1 MPESRY
7 RTCAPRR
14 QRYDEGCELQNIW
27 HARLTV
33 ARSPM
38 PAPVITAARRVA
50 LGTVTCRMQATSFK
64 PLSWTGTCSSGSFLT
79 RKGFDEFRR
88 VVSRLRVLCP
98 TGKPVV
104 IRTAWLPP
112 TTLGECIRRPSRF
125 VIRLNNRL
133 DEQGAIETV
142 LHEWGHALAWNY
154 SLDSLAKQPDVDR
167 DEFERASHD
176 EAWGCA
182 YARVWRTYSVDILAR
197 P

>member
-1 MPESRY
+1 MTPISRC
-7 RTCAPRR
+7 RASRR
-14 QRYDEGCELQNIW
+14 GACSTIACQ
-27 HARLTV
+27 
-33 ARSPM
+33 
-38 PAPVITAARRVA
+38 
-50 LGTVTCRMQATSFK
+50 MQAIGFT
-64 PLSWTGTCSSGSFLT
+64 PLHLNGLTPPRSFLT
-79 RKGFDEFRR
+79 HHGFDEFRR
-88 VVSRLRVLCP
+88 VIAGLRELCP

-142 LHEWGHALAWNY
+142 LHEWAHALAWNY
-154 SLDSLAKQPDVDR
+154 SLDSLAKQPDIDR

-182 YARVWRTYSVDILAR
+182 YSRVWRTYSVDLLQR

>member
-1 MPESRY
+1 MIPETISK
-7 RTCAPRR
+7 
-14 QRYDEGCELQNIW
+14 
-27 HARLTV
+27 
-33 ARSPM
+33 
-38 PAPVITAARRVA
+38 AARRVA
-50 LGTVTCRMQATSFK
+50 PGTVVCQMQAAGLKAAS
-64 PLSWTGTCSSGSFLT
+64 LTGTFSSGSFLT

-88 VVSRLRVLCP
+88 VVSRLRKLCP

-104 IRTAWLPP
+104 IRTAWLPK

-182 YARVWRTYSVDILAR
+182 YARVWRTYAVDILAR

>member
-1 MPESRY
+1 MIQERI
-7 RTCAPRR
+7 
-14 QRYDEGCELQNIW
+14 N
-27 HARLTV
+27 
-33 ARSPM
+33 M
-38 PAPVITAARRVA
+38 AARRLA
-50 LGTVTCRMQATSFK
+50 PGTVACRMQAVGFRPAS
-64 PLSWTGTCSSGSFLT
+64 LTGGCSSASFLT
-79 RKGFDEFRR
+79 RKGFGEFRR
-88 VVSRLRVLCP
+88 VVSRLRKLCP

-104 IRTAWLPP
+104 IRTAWLPK

-176 EAWGCA
+176 AAWGCA
-182 YARVWRTYSVDILAR
+182 YAQVWRTYAVDILAR

>member
-1 MPESRY
+1 MIPETISK
-7 RTCAPRR
+7 
-14 QRYDEGCELQNIW
+14 
-27 HARLTV
+27 
-33 ARSPM
+33 
-38 PAPVITAARRVA
+38 AARRVA
-50 LGTVTCRMQATSFK
+50 PGTVVCQMQAAGFK
-64 PLSWTGTCSSGSFLT
+64 AASLAGTCSSGSFLT

-88 VVSRLRVLCP
+88 VVSRLWKLCP

-104 IRTAWLPP
+104 IRTAWLPK

-154 SLDSLAKQPDVDR
+154 SLDSLAKQPYVDR

-176 EAWGCA
+176 AAWGCA
-182 YARVWRTYSVDILAR
+182 YARVWRTYAVDILAR

>member
-1 MPESRY
+1 MISE
-7 RTCAPRR
+7 
-14 QRYDEGCELQNIW
+14 
-27 HARLTV
+27 
-33 ARSPM
+33 
-38 PAPVITAARRVA
+38 PVNKAARRVA
-50 LGTVTCRMQATSFK
+50 PGTVLCRMQAGGFKAVALVGTS
-64 PLSWTGTCSSGSFLT
+64 SSASFLS

-88 VVSRLRVLCP
+88 VVSRLRELCP

-182 YARVWRTYSVDILAR
+182 YARVWRTYAVDILAR

>member
-1 MPESRY
+1 MIPETISK
-7 RTCAPRR
+7 
-14 QRYDEGCELQNIW
+14 
-27 HARLTV
+27 
-33 ARSPM
+33 
-38 PAPVITAARRVA
+38 AARRVA
-50 LGTVTCRMQATSFK
+50 PGTVVCQMQAAGFK
-64 PLSWTGTCSSGSFLT
+64 AASLAGTCYSGSFLT

-88 VVSRLRVLCP
+88 VVSRLRKLCP

-104 IRTAWLPP
+104 IRTAWLPK

-176 EAWGCA
+176 AAWGCA
-182 YARVWRTYSVDILAR
+182 YARVWRTYAVDILAR

>member
-1 MPESRY
+1 MTLEPI
-7 RTCAPRR
+7 
-14 QRYDEGCELQNIW
+14 NK
-27 HARLTV
+27 
-33 ARSPM
+33 
-38 PAPVITAARRVA
+38 AARRVA
-50 LGTVTCRMQATSFK
+50 LGAVACQMQAVGSK
-64 PLSWTGTCSSGSFLT
+64 PLSLGGGHSSESFLT
-79 RKGFDEFRR
+79 RKGFGEFRR
-88 VVSRLRVLCP
+88 VVTRLRELCP

-104 IRTAWLPP
+104 IRTAWLPS

-125 VIRLNNRL
+125 VIRLNHRL

-167 DEFERASHD
+167 DKFERASHD

-182 YARVWRTYSVDILAR
+182 YARVWRTYAVDILAR

>member
-1 MPESRY
+1 MIPESI
-7 RTCAPRR
+7 
-14 QRYDEGCELQNIW
+14 NI
-27 HARLTV
+27 AE
-33 ARSPM
+33 
-38 PAPVITAARRVA
+38 RRVA
-50 LGTVTCRMQATSFK
+50 PGIVACQMQAGGFK
-64 PLSWTGTCSSGSFLT
+64 SLALAGGCSSESFLT
-79 RKGFDEFRR
+79 RKGFGEFRR
-88 VVSRLRVLCP
+88 VVSRLRELCP

-154 SLDSLAKQPDVDR
+154 SLDSLSTQPDVDR

-182 YARVWRTYSVDILAR
+182 YARVWRTYAVDILAR

>member
-1 MPESRY
+1 MIPDTLSK
-7 RTCAPRR
+7 
-14 QRYDEGCELQNIW
+14 
-27 HARLTV
+27 
-33 ARSPM
+33 
-38 PAPVITAARRVA
+38 AARRVA
-50 LGTVTCRMQATSFK
+50 PGTVACQMQAVGFK
-64 PLSWTGTCSSGSFLT
+64 PVSLAGGCSSGSFLT
-79 RKGFDEFRR
+79 RKEFGEFRR
-88 VVSRLRVLCP
+88 VVSRLRELCP
-98 TGKPVV
+98 TAKPVV

-182 YARVWRTYSVDILAR
+182 YARVWRTYAVDILAR

>member
-1 MPESRY
+1 MIPETISK
-7 RTCAPRR
+7 
-14 QRYDEGCELQNIW
+14 
-27 HARLTV
+27 
-33 ARSPM
+33 
-38 PAPVITAARRVA
+38 AARRVA
-50 LGTVTCRMQATSFK
+50 PGTVVCQMQAAGFK
-64 PLSWTGTCSSGSFLT
+64 AASLAGTCSSGSFLT
-79 RKGFDEFRR
+79 RKGFYEFRR
-88 VVSRLRVLCP
+88 VVSRLWKLCP

-104 IRTAWLPP
+104 IRTAWLPK

-154 SLDSLAKQPDVDR
+154 SLDSLAKQPYVDR

-176 EAWGCA
+176 AAWGCA
-182 YARVWRTYSVDILAR
+182 YARVWRTYAVDILAR

>member
-1 MPESRY
+1 MIHEPI
-7 RTCAPRR
+7 
-14 QRYDEGCELQNIW
+14 N
-27 HARLTV
+27 
-33 ARSPM
+33 M
-38 PAPVITAARRVA
+38 AARRVA
-50 LGTVTCRMQATSFK
+50 PGTVACQMHAAGFRPAS
-64 PLSWTGTCSSGSFLT
+64 LAGSCSSASFLT
-79 RKGFDEFRR
+79 RKGFAEFRR
-88 VVSRLRVLCP
+88 VVSRLRELCP

-154 SLDSLAKQPDVDR
+154 SLDSLAKQSDVDR

-176 EAWGCA
+176 AAWGCA
-182 YARVWRTYSVDILAR
+182 YARVWRTYAVDILAR

>member
-1 MPESRY
+1 M
-7 RTCAPRR
+7 
-14 QRYDEGCELQNIW
+14 
-27 HARLTV
+27 
-33 ARSPM
+33 
-38 PAPVITAARRVA
+38 
-50 LGTVTCRMQATSFK
+50 
-64 PLSWTGTCSSGSFLT
+64 T

-88 VVSRLRVLCP
+88 VVSRLRKLCP

-104 IRTAWLPP
+104 IRTAWLPK

>member
-1 MPESRY
+1 MAPETISK
-7 RTCAPRR
+7 
-14 QRYDEGCELQNIW
+14 
-27 HARLTV
+27 
-33 ARSPM
+33 
-38 PAPVITAARRVA
+38 AARRVA
-50 LGTVTCRMQATSFK
+50 PGTVVCQMQSAGLKAAS
-64 PLSWTGTCSSGSFLT
+64 LTGTCSYGSFLT

-88 VVSRLRVLCP
+88 VVSRLRKLCP

-104 IRTAWLPP
+104 IRTAWLPK

-176 EAWGCA
+176 AAWGCA
-182 YARVWRTYSVDILAR
+182 YARVWRTYAVDILAR